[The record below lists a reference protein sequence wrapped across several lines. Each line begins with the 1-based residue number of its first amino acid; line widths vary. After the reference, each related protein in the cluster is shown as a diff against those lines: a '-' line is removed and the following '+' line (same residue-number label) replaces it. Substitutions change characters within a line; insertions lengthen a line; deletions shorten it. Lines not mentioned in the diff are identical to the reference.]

1 MKRTDIMS
9 YKEQAIAKINEEHM
23 KARLTSKGQAVA
35 GCVIAQLE
43 HFCEQEKEFAQ
54 AVVQSTKTVQEC
66 IESTVKGVGNAISDL
81 EVYARAAQF
90 YFPGSKVRYIL
101 TLDLIGDAAAPD
113 ITVTEGGKDEEPK
126 KKSLE
131 FSFDALF
138 GGGGDD

>member
-1 MKRTDIMS
+1 MS
-9 YKEQAIAKINEEHM
+9 FKEQAISKINEEYV
-23 KARLTSKGQAVA
+23 KAKLTSKGQAVA

-43 HFCEQEKEFAQ
+43 HFCEQEEEFAQ
-54 AVVQSTKTVQEC
+54 AVVQSTKTVGEC

-113 ITVTEGGKDEEPK
+113 ITISEGGGKAEEEPK